1 MMAADA
7 KLRLIEEGSR
17 LIHEKGYHHTGITE
31 VLRAA
36 GVPKGSFYFHFDSKE
51 AFGLE
56 VIDHYRGHFTGLARK
71 HLENNSGPYLG
82 RLEALFVEFES
93 FFDAQCA
100 RLGCPVGNLAS
111 ELADVNERFREKLAT
126 VFAEMRESLAA
137 FLTAAQDAGE
147 VAHSLDI
154 AGMSQYLLLGWE
166 GALTVMKTA
175 GSIEPLQVF
184 RRFSMAYLRGA
195 ES

>member
-1 MMAADA
+1 MTAADA
-7 KLRLIEEGSR
+7 KLRLIEQGSG

-71 HLENNSGPYLG
+71 HLENDSGPYLG
-82 RLEALFVEFES
+82 RLEALFLEFEG

-111 ELADVNERFREKLAT
+111 EMADINERFREKLAS
-126 VFAEMRESLAA
+126 VFKEMRDSLAA
-137 FLTAAQDAGE
+137 FLIAAHEAEE
-147 VAHSLDI
+147 VPGSLDI
-154 AGMSQYLLLGWE
+154 EGMSGYLLLGWE

-184 RRFSMAYLRGA
+184 RRFSMATLRA
-195 ES
+195 LES